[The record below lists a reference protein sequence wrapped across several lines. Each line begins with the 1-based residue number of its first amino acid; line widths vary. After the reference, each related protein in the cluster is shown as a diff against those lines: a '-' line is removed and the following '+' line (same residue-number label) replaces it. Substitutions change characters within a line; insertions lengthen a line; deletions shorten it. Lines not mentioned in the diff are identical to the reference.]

1 MGNSI
6 KNVSQGSTKISN
18 KNEIN
23 ITQMKA
29 TEFKTGSKNGKID
42 LTLPTNVDNV
52 EVEKVNFV
60 DDFLDFV
67 GSSKLSK
74 DTGLSCFT
82 MNDFDFVEKSD
93 IKDVEKRG
101 PKGENI
107 LVTLKNG
114 DSYFFVEDNGMM
126 ELYEVTDKN
135 GSTMSFPDG
144 FSKFSSMFRSYSL
157 GGDASPIDSMNITDN
172 YFYVDSLGTE
182 YIFDTDTGKINSIDT
197 GDKYFTAAD
206 INNYMEDFCNK
217 LASYCNEGEDFAKY
231 IMDRYNLTTDNLTY
245 IKANRGQLI
254 LNFNGVSVSTITSG
268 SITSYTISDSSGF
281 DIIPVPEGE
290 NLTL

>member
-1 MGNSI
+1 
-6 KNVSQGSTKISN
+6 
-18 KNEIN
+18 
-23 ITQMKA
+23 
-29 TEFKTGSKNGKID
+29 
-42 LTLPTNVDNV
+42 
-52 EVEKVNFV
+52 
-60 DDFLDFV
+60 
-67 GSSKLSK
+67 
-74 DTGLSCFT
+74 
-82 MNDFDFVEKSD
+82 
-93 IKDVEKRG
+93 
-101 PKGENI
+101 
-107 LVTLKNG
+107 
-114 DSYFFVEDNGMM
+114 M

>member
-6 KNVSQGSTKISN
+6 KNVSQGSTRISN

-23 ITQMKA
+23 IKEAKA
-29 TEFKTGSKNGKID
+29 TEFKRDSKNSKID
-42 LTLPTNVDNV
+42 LTLSTNVNNV

-67 GSSKLSK
+67 GSDKLSK

-82 MNDFDFVEKSD
+82 TNGFDFIEKSD

-101 PKGENI
+101 PNGENI

-114 DSYFFVEDNGMM
+114 DSYFFIEDNGMM
-126 ELYEVTDKN
+126 ELSKVTDKN

-144 FSKFSSMFRSYSL
+144 FSKFSGMFRSYSL
-157 GGDASPIDSMNITDN
+157 GGDASPIESMNIVNDS
-172 YFYVDSLGTE
+172 FYVESLGTE
-182 YIFDTDTGKINSIDT
+182 YIFDTNTGKITSVYT
-197 GDKYFTAAD
+197 GDEHFTAAD

-217 LASYCNEGEDFAKY
+217 LATYCNEGEEFAKY
-231 IMDRYNLTTDNLTY
+231 LMDRYNLTTDNLTY

-281 DIIPVPEGE
+281 DVIPVPEGE